1 MVKIYEKYDKLEK
14 PIVKLSDAIKSL
26 LSLSNKDQENIMKG
40 VSYVLGDELDTI
52 EAFISTVKM
61 TRISKDDEYDDVEE
75 NVEDEEEDPD
85 QWSDTDEED
94 IEDDEDELEPPT
106 VGDIVNNDSEA
117 DRSFIEPVDLTE
129 KIEVPTELMNKYS
142 RKYLK
147 RAGGKQVRLS
157 LSEVLQWCLLLQ
169 KYLKTMGGRAP
180 VLDVYN
186 VIDEYSK
193 NNFDKDII
201 SRYIYD
207 FLSGHSHR
215 RITAEFFHK
224 NSINRTIYLN

>member
-75 NVEDEEEDPD
+75 NVEDEEEDSD

-106 VGDIVNNDSEA
+106 VGDIV
-117 DRSFIEPVDLTE
+117 IMTL
-129 KIEVPTELMNKYS
+129 KQIEV
-142 RKYLK
+142 
-147 RAGGKQVRLS
+147 S
-157 LSEVLQWCLLLQ
+157 LNQL
-169 KYLKTMGGRAP
+169 T
-180 VLDVYN
+180 
-186 VIDEYSK
+186 
-193 NNFDKDII
+193 
-201 SRYIYD
+201 
-207 FLSGHSHR
+207 
-215 RITAEFFHK
+215 
-224 NSINRTIYLN
+224 

>member
-26 LSLSNKDQENIMKG
+26 LALSNRDQENIMKG

-61 TRISKDDEYDDVEE
+61 TRIKDDVEE
-75 NVEDEEEDPD
+75 TVDEEEEEDDPE

-94 IEDDEDELEPPT
+94 AEYDEDELEPPT
-106 VGDIVNNDSEA
+106 VGDIVDNDSEA
-117 DRSFIEPVDLTE
+117 DRSFIEPIDLTK
-129 KIEVPTELMNKYS
+129 KIEVPTELINKYS
-142 RKYLK
+142 RKYLN
-147 RAGGKQVRLS
+147 RAGGKQVKLT
-157 LSEVLQWCLLLQ
+157 LDEVLQWCLLLQ

-180 VLDVYN
+180 VLDVYT
-186 VIDEYSK
+186 VIDIYSK
-193 NNFDKDII
+193 NNFNKEII